1 MLRPPTL
8 RRRQVLQAL
17 GAGAAASLG
26 GPAVAAPAGPD
37 DSAATAT
44 PPDSPLPMPAW
55 HLLDGPVWSPA
66 ELQDT
71 ALVLVYFS
79 TTCGYCRRHNQR
91 LDGLARATRGQA
103 LRVLGVAEDTD
114 AERVRQHWREQ
125 GHAFP
130 VTLSDDGLR
139 ARLTRRRVIPLTLVL
154 DRTGRLR
161 ELIPGEMAEADVL
174 GLARWARPVPANV

>member
-1 MLRPPTL
+1 MPMPPLL

-17 GAGAAASLG
+17 GAGAAASLAS
-26 GPAVAAPAGPD
+26 PMAVAQTS
-37 DSAATAT
+37 SAEAVATDT
-44 PPDSPLPMPAW
+44 PLTLPAW

-66 ELQDT
+66 ELHDT

-91 LDGLARATRGQA
+91 LDGLVRATRGQA

-114 AERVRQHWREQ
+114 TGRVRQHWREQ
-125 GHAFP
+125 GHVFP

-154 DRTGRLR
+154 DRTARLR